1 MAAVLAP
8 ADAENEAG
16 KWRGAAAVVVV
27 VAGVEAGLEGWRR
40 FCTEAACRDGLVD
53 AEEEFRTRSIFI
65 SEAGDDAEAETEA
78 GIGSGGSRAIV
89 MLPIPTRSFPLF
101 YDKRWGL
108 TTKVRAQLIGI
119 KMVHKAGWY
128 CAAPK

>member
-16 KWRGAAAVVVV
+16 KWRGAVAVAVV

-40 FCTEAACRDGLVD
+40 LCTEAACRNGLVD

-65 SEAGDDAEAETEA
+65 LEAGDVEAETEA

-108 TTKVRAQLIGI
+108 TTKS
-119 KMVHKAGWY
+119 
-128 CAAPK
+128 